1 MLQNLTV
8 SYTKLVVF
16 TTIYIIKQIIKIIA
30 CIRENIK
37 LMKIAMVWNVYIHLQ
52 EHLRI

>member
-1 MLQNLTV
+1 MLQNLSV

-16 TTIYIIKQIIKIIA
+16 TTIYLIKQITKIIV
-30 CIRENIK
+30 CIRQNIK

-52 EHLRI
+52 EHLRL